1 MKVICTQPHDAER
14 DKLAGELSGLRA
26 DVKSLKSERDETAE
40 RNKLRDQIA
49 ELKREKATLTEDNNR
64 KIRETEHKTGLLK
77 VRQEHEVANARR
89 ETELSVREENLK
101 ADKRRFADEME
112 FQRKHLQGEVDR
124 IDGVLKAILERLPVI
139 DVALSGGAAP
149 PLLLGAFV
157 PHQEGRRLMAVGDYC
172 INSGITTTGSGTN
185 TWMSSGTTW
194 VSPMTVTVDGGGGG
208 YTAPAPTPK
217 TALEW
222 LDDEI
227 EATCRLARQAG

>member
-14 DKLAGELSGLRA
+14 DNLATELAGLRA

-40 RNKLRDQIA
+40 RNRLRDQIE
-49 ELKREKATLTEDNNR
+49 ELKREKATLTEDNAR

-77 VRQEHEVANARR
+77 VKQEHEVANARR

-139 DVALSGGAAP
+139 DVALSGDAAP
-149 PLLLGAFV
+149 RSSSA
-157 PHQEGRRLMAVGDYC
+157 RSSSRKAAGD
-172 INSGITTTGSGTN
+172 
-185 TWMSSGTTW
+185 
-194 VSPMTVTVDGGGGG
+194 
-208 YTAPAPTPK
+208 
-217 TALEW
+217 
-222 LDDEI
+222 
-227 EATCRLARQAG
+227 